1 MLKQVINF
9 ISGAT
14 TEDIDAIIEAI
25 KSRRNQIHTQKAQSF
40 AIGDEVSF
48 KGRYGRTETGTVT
61 KVKVKYVIVDTG
73 SARWNV
79 PGSHLTKTE
88 KAVA

>member
-9 ISGAT
+9 ISGAS
-14 TEDIDAIIEAI
+14 TEDINAIVDAI
-25 KSRRNQIHTQKAQSF
+25 KSRRNQIHTQKAQMF
-40 AIGDEVSF
+40 AVGDQVSF
-48 KGRYGRTETGTVT
+48 EGRYGRTETGTVT
-61 KVKVKYVIVDTG
+61 RVKVKYVIVDTG

>member
-1 MLKQVINF
+1 MLKQVIKF
-9 ISGAT
+9 ISGAS
-14 TEDIDAIIEAI
+14 TEDINAIVDAI
-25 KSRRNQIHTQKAQSF
+25 KSRRNQIHTQKAQMF
-40 AIGDEVSF
+40 AVGDQVSF

-61 KVKVKYVIVDTG
+61 RVKVKYVIVDTG

-88 KAVA
+88 KEVA

>member
-9 ISGAT
+9 ISGAS
-14 TEDIDAIIEAI
+14 TEDINEIVDAI
-25 KSRRNQIHTQKAQSF
+25 KSRRNQIHTQKAQMF
-40 AIGDEVSF
+40 AVGDQVSF

-79 PGSHLTKTE
+79 PGSHLTKVA

>member
-9 ISGAT
+9 ISGAS
-14 TEDIDAIIEAI
+14 TEDINEIVDAI
-25 KSRRNQIHTQKAQSF
+25 KSRRNQIHTQKAQMF
-40 AIGDEVSF
+40 AVGDQVSF

-61 KVKVKYVIVDTG
+61 RVKVKYVIVDTG